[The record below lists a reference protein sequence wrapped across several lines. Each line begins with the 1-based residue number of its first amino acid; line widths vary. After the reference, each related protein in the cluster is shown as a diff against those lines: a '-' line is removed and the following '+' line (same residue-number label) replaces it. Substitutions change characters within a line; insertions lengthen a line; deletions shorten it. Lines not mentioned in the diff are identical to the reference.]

1 MEHFTNFQ
9 FQTFFFHYKFSFVI
23 EIAAVRLGIISRVY
37 RTVQV
42 IAQFFLILA
51 QHMFSAND
59 GWIIDVLYLHTTVG
73 QLQIMLLRLYSTGEI
88 RVSKNKSKTIGNKR
102 GDPNLKLSTI
112 PICTSFSKRI
122 KFS

>member
-1 MEHFTNFQ
+1 
-9 FQTFFFHYKFSFVI
+9 
-23 EIAAVRLGIISRVY
+23 
-37 RTVQV
+37 
-42 IAQFFLILA
+42 
-51 QHMFSAND
+51 MFSAND

-102 GDPNLKLSTI
+102 GDFNLKLSTI